1 MGNDLAPFE
10 RLLDV
15 LRDPYDYS
23 RDLPDF
29 STPPPDSRGYATF
42 CGT

>member
-1 MGNDLAPFE
+1 
-10 RLLDV
+10 V
-15 LRDPYDYS
+15 LRSPYDYR

-29 STPPPDSRGYATF
+29 STPPPDSHGYRTF